1 VRTCIA
7 ALALLAAIP
16 LAAEGGDVHASFAVS
31 VVVPARA
38 SLETLAQPTLLS
50 VSEDDVARGYVDVAA
65 LYRIRNND
73 PAGYLVRLAPRTG
86 FTSTIEVSGLAS
98 DVVMRDEVVEVTQ
111 PASLQPQDLNLQFRL
126 MLQPGA
132 TAGVYPMPLHVSV
145 ATL

>member
-1 VRTCIA
+1 VRPCFAVLT
-7 ALALLAAIP
+7 LLAAIP
-16 LAAEGGDVHASFAVS
+16 LVADAGDVHASFAVS

-50 VSEDDVARGYVDVAA
+50 VSEEDVARGYVDVAA

-86 FTSTIEVSGLAS
+86 LTSTIEVSGLAT

-126 MLQPGA
+126 MLEPSA
-132 TAGVYPMPLHVSV
+132 TAGVYPMPLQVSV